1 MVVSVVD
8 VRRASRTMLEKHE
21 REPCK
26 KNGKKC
32 P

>member
-1 MVVSVVD
+1 VD